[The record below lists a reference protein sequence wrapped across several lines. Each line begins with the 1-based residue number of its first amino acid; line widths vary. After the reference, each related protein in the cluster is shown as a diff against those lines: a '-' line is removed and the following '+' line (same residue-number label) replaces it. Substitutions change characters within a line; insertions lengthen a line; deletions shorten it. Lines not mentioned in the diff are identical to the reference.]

1 MQDDDKEILNEI
13 INGNVSKYEIII
25 LKYQARIIS
34 LCFRYTKSYPDAE
47 DVAQES
53 FLKAFNSLHKFR
65 FESKFY
71 SWLHRIAINCS
82 LNFINSKEKTK
93 ERETISENFGLS
105 GIDSIKV
112 TTLRDTESP
121 FDNYNMINL
130 AQTIENA
137 YEVLPEELK
146 LVLKL
151 SDIDDMSYDEIA
163 KITSMPV
170 GTVKSRLHRARDI
183 LVKKLDNEID
193 DE

>member
-82 LNFINSKEKTK
+82 LNYINSKEKTK
-93 ERETISENFGLS
+93 EKETISENSGL
-105 GIDSIKV
+105 IDYRGEISAE
-112 TTLRDTESP
+112 TP
-121 FDNYNMINL
+121 YNAYNMQIMAEN
-130 AQTIENA
+130 IESVYNT
-137 YEVLPEELK
+137 LPDDLK
-146 LVLKL
+146 LMIKL
-151 SDIDDMSYDEIA
+151 RDIDDLSYDEISRIA
-163 KITSMPV
+163 KLPV
-170 GTVKSRLHRARDI
+170 GTVKSKLHRAREV
-183 LVKKLDNEID
+183 LTKALGKYVD